1 MGDYG
6 LITLT
11 AYYFLC
17 QGGKTSDSPKYS
29 ATCMVIFVDNPPCD
43 PPRLC
48 LLGSDQEQNS

>member
-17 QGGKTSDSPKYS
+17 QGVKTSDSPKYR
-29 ATCMVIFVDNPPCD
+29 ATRMVILVDNPLSSVTPQDCVY
-43 PPRLC
+43 
-48 LLGSDQEQNS
+48 